1 MNNKN
6 KIILGL
12 GSLIV
17 VALGA
22 YKSLSNKEPSKYSLE
37 WIKRLSDKEWD
48 AERKIVQDNFNN
60 PDLDISIRERCC
72 DLLKKFDKVKSDK
85 DWAGQIPYG
94 PAYSREHGR
103 NLYKP

>member
-1 MNNKN
+1 MDKRG

-12 GSLIV
+12 GSLAV
-17 VALGA
+17 VTLGVC
-22 YKSLSNKEPSKYSLE
+22 KGLSNKEPAKYSLK
-37 WIKRLSDKEWD
+37 WIKRLSDEGWEV
-48 AERKIVQDNFNN
+48 ERKIVQDKVLN
-60 PDLDISIRERCC
+60 PNLDIPIRETCL
-72 DLLKKFDKVKSDK
+72 DILKKFDKVKSDR